1 MRWHKTTLKSIY
13 GLFGQ
18 TAAPMKASTEARVQ
32 AIRRAMLA
40 VLAQAG
46 LDTRHPHLVWRIQY
60 ADDAHALWHMRSDMM
75 TLLAAELG
83 EAQAWQVMDALSERF
98 KGLLPRPLFAS
109 GKARRGPD

>member
-18 TAAPMKASTEARVQ
+18 TAAPLKASTEARVQ

-60 ADDAHALWHMRSDMM
+60 ADDAHALWHMSSDMM
-75 TLLAAELG
+75 SLLAADLG